1 MRDFETHE
9 RGTAEEL
16 RLSRALAAAIE
27 QMIVQYG
34 EGIIPIAIL
43 RPYKAL
49 SLQYSKS
56 IEAETN
62 Y

>member
-1 MRDFETHE
+1 MKDFETHE
-9 RGTAEEL
+9 RGTAEEI

-34 EGIIPIAIL
+34 EGIIPNALL

-49 SLQYSKS
+49 KLHYAKS
-56 IEAETN
+56 IEE
-62 Y
+62 